1 MNERDFRTNSN
12 ERGQIMPNPEPNAYR
27 RAFWIALLA
36 TVVLAVVASVLWW
49 RLSHGAAMPQSGT
62 GSPTDPMH
70 GMTQTSSANIPNSE
84 PGAAG
89 EMQTGNMQETPLA
102 PIQLTPQ
109 RMQSIGIVLG
119 KVESKPVNSELRFYG
134 NVQVDERRQAY
145 VQTRFA
151 GWIRKVYADATGN
164 FIGKGQPLFTIYSPD
179 LVSTEHEYLLAK
191 KNSESLQQ
199 SKVSGV
205 ASGASSLFSAAKE
218 RLLQWDVSPAEIE
231 KLDQGGKVITDL
243 TVNSPV
249 SGYIT
254 QKNALPNMYVQP
266 ETMLY
271 TVADLSDVWVL
282 AQVFQSEAGKIKPG
296 DPAEVTVDAYPGRV
310 FNGRVDYI
318 LPQLDMNT
326 RTLPVR
332 LVFANPG
339 LKLRP
344 GMYVNVRAK
353 LPMGRQLVVP
363 ASAAFHSG
371 TKNLLF
377 VYSAEGS
384 IEPREVELGPQVG
397 DELVVTKGIKA
408 QEQIVTSAN
417 FLIDSEAQLQ
427 AAAGAFVPPPPG
439 AGQAASMNAPAEQ
452 QANVELTT
460 DPDPPH
466 KGSNIVRVKLTGQDG
481 KPITGANVTVTFFMA
496 AMPAMGMAAM
506 KTVVNAND
514 KGGGM
519 YEGKGDLGSGGTWQV
534 TIRAQQNGQVII
546 HTNWEGEPPSI
557 IEDQVTYPIV
567 TALLAAPKVKAVRA
581 QTMFN
586 DSYVFVVFEDG
597 TDIYWARSRVVEY
610 LQTIAGRL
618 PANVHPAIG
627 SDATGAGWVY
637 EYALVD
643 RSHKQSLAD
652 LRSIQ
657 DWHLRYQL
665 ATVPGV
671 AEVASIGGFVRQ
683 YQVNVDPNKLLAY
696 GIPLSTVIDRVKSS
710 TNEVG
715 GRVLELS
722 GTRYMIRG
730 LGYLKSL
737 DDLANVPVMAKNG
750 TPVLIKDLSTVAFG
764 PDIRE
769 GVAEWNGEGE
779 TVGGIVV
786 MRYGLNALNVI

>member
-1 MNERDFRTNSN
+1 MDS
-12 ERGQIMPNPEPNAYR
+12 
-27 RAFWIALLA
+27 
-36 TVVLAVVASVLWW
+36 
-49 RLSHGAAMPQSGT
+49 
-62 GSPTDPMH
+62 
-70 GMTQTSSANIPNSE
+70 MTQTSSANASGSE
-84 PGAAG
+84 PGATGDPQA
-89 EMQTGNMQETPLA
+89 GNMQETPIA
-102 PIQLTPQ
+102 PFQLTPQ
-109 RMQSIGIVLG
+109 RMQSIGVVLG
-119 KVESKPVNSELRFYG
+119 KVEFKSVDTELRFYG

-218 RLLQWDVSPAEIE
+218 RLLQWEVSPSEIE
-231 KLDQGGKVITDL
+231 KLDQGGKAITDL

-296 DPAEVTVDAYPGRV
+296 DRADVTVDAYPGRV

-371 TKNLLF
+371 TRNLVF
-377 VYSAEGS
+377 VSRGAGN

-397 DELVVTKGIKA
+397 DELVVTKGVEA
-408 QEQIVTSAN
+408 QEQIVISAN

-439 AGQAASMNAPAEQ
+439 AGQAASMNAPAQQ
-452 QANVELTT
+452 QASVELTT
-460 DPDPPH
+460 DPDPPR
-466 KGSNIVRVKLTGQDG
+466 KGSNIVRVKLTGQNG
-481 KPITGANVTVTFFMA
+481 QPIAGSNVTVTFFMA
-496 AMPAMGMAAM
+496 AMPAMGMASM
-506 KTVVNAND
+506 KTVINASD
-514 KGGGM
+514 KGGGT
-519 YEGKGDLGSGGTWQV
+519 YEGKGDLGSGGSWQV
-534 TIRAQQNGQVII
+534 TIRAQQNGQTVASKQL
-546 HTNWEGEPPSI
+546 TLN
-557 IEDQVTYPIV
+557 
-567 TALLAAPKVKAVRA
+567 
-581 QTMFN
+581 
-586 DSYVFVVFEDG
+586 
-597 TDIYWARSRVVEY
+597 
-610 LQTIAGRL
+610 
-618 PANVHPAIG
+618 
-627 SDATGAGWVY
+627 ATGG
-637 EYALVD
+637 
-643 RSHKQSLAD
+643 
-652 LRSIQ
+652 
-657 DWHLRYQL
+657 
-665 ATVPGV
+665 
-671 AEVASIGGFVRQ
+671 
-683 YQVNVDPNKLLAY
+683 
-696 GIPLSTVIDRVKSS
+696 
-710 TNEVG
+710 
-715 GRVLELS
+715 
-722 GTRYMIRG
+722 M
-730 LGYLKSL
+730 
-737 DDLANVPVMAKNG
+737 
-750 TPVLIKDLSTVAFG
+750 
-764 PDIRE
+764 
-769 GVAEWNGEGE
+769 
-779 TVGGIVV
+779 
-786 MRYGLNALNVI
+786 